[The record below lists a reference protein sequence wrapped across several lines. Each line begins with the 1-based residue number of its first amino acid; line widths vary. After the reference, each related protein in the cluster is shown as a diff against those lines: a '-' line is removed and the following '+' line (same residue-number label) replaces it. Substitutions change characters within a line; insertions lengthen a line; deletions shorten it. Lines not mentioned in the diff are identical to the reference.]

1 MTGNERIQLSK
12 IIALTIAVLTLC
24 GAAVWAQQEK
34 ISPVSDYQYKRDY
47 AQVENIMKEQDLTKR
62 ASMLMDFVKARPI
75 SRSLDYVAQSYVAC
89 LKPLMD
95 AKDWAKVASSEEA
108 FIALMPTEKSVAAA
122 QVPEPGAGEFIKNQL
137 KNAHKVMHQNLI
149 AAYFQGN
156 NMAKAAELAEKGYAE
171 NPTDPAA
178 LDLLMTIYKKAFPEK
193 ANALT
198 EKLAGD
204 QPIDKSFGTTM
215 QLADQYWMQK
225 NVDKAVEYA
234 KKVMD
239 AYGDK
244 LPPGVQESDWNPVR
258 ARAYGYMATAAY
270 TKKDYSHASDLY
282 GKMSK
287 FAPKEDAPYYYIGM
301 CKWQNK
307 DQEGAIPYFAKAVVL
322 GKNFSQKARGYL
334 EQLYKSVHQKDSL
347 DGLDEV
353 LAKAK
358 ADLGIS

>member
-1 MTGNERIQLSK
+1 MTGSDRTQLSK
-12 IIALTIAVLTLC
+12 VIAFTV
-24 GAAVWAQQEK
+24 AALLLWGMVVSAQEK

-47 AQVENIMKEQDLTKR
+47 AQVETIIKEPDLTKR
-62 ASMLMDFVKARPI
+62 AGLLLDFVKQRPI
-75 SRSLDYVAQSYVAC
+75 SRSLDYVAQNYVAC

-95 AKDWAKVASSEEA
+95 AKDWAKVASSEEG
-108 FIALMPTEKSVAAA
+108 FVALMPTEKSVAAA

-137 KNAHKVMHQNLI
+137 KNAQKFMHQNLI

-171 NPTDPAA
+171 NPADPAA

-193 ANALT
+193 AAALT

-204 QPIDKSFGTTM
+204 QPIEKSFGTTM
-215 QLADQYWMQK
+215 QLADQYWAAK
-225 NVDKAVEYA
+225 NVDRAVEYA

-244 LPPGVQESDWNPVR
+244 LPPGVQETDWNPVR
-258 ARAYGYMATAAY
+258 ARAYGYMATVAY
-270 TKKDYSHASDLY
+270 TKKDYAGAIVLY
-282 GKMSK
+282 DKISK
-287 FAPKEDAPYYYIGM
+287 VVPKEDGPYYYIGM

-307 DQEGAIPYFAKAVVL
+307 DQEGAIPYFAKATVL
-322 GKNFSQKARGYL
+322 GKNFSQKAKGYL
-334 EQLYKSVHQKDSL
+334 EQLYKSVNQKDSL
-347 DGLDEV
+347 DGLDQV